1 MKVVNG
7 VAPGRRGRPE
17 KQVPEFEAIQP
28 GQAVVVSE
36 NEVLK
41 MYQRLRYWGK
51 KNGRTFSINGNQ
63 IVRVA

>member
-1 MKVVNG
+1 MKVISN
-7 VAPGRRGRPE
+7 AKPGRRGRPE
-17 KQVPEFEAIQP
+17 KIIPEFEEIQP
-28 GQAVVVSE
+28 GQAVVVPE

-51 KNGRTFSINGNQ
+51 KNGRVFSINGNQ

>member
-7 VAPGRRGRPE
+7 VKPGRRGRPE
-17 KQVPEFEAIQP
+17 KVIPEFESIQP
-28 GQAVVVSE
+28 GQAVVVPES
-36 NEVLK
+36 EVLK

-51 KNGRTFSINGNQ
+51 KNGRVFSINGNQ

>member
-7 VAPGRRGRPE
+7 AKPGRRGRPE
-17 KQVPEFEAIQP
+17 KIIPEFEKILP
-28 GQAVVVSE
+28 GQAVVVPE

-51 KNGRTFSINGNQ
+51 KNGRVFSINGNQ